1 MQDNIVKPTIR
12 GGSAAVKIHVIGGG
26 PGGLFFAQLA
36 RRALPAAAITVYE
49 RNRPHDTFGFGV
61 VFSDRTMAN
70 LQHSDAETHEAVR
83 RATVH
88 WDAIE
93 VRHRGQVLRAGG
105 HGFSAIARKRLV
117 EILEEGARRAGADLR
132 FEEEISDLRAIEDC
146 DLLVA
151 ADGSNSLVRRTYARE
166 FGASEAE
173 GRARFIWFG
182 ASVRYDSF
190 KFIFEETPQGVF
202 AVHAYPFDDHT
213 STFLVET
220 DEESWRG
227 AGLDRWVEASQA
239 PGLSDL
245 ESLRY
250 LEQVFAPHLEGQS
263 ILANNSKWLTFRTIR
278 NATWR
283 HEHRVLL
290 GDAAHTA
297 HFSVGSGT
305 KMAMED
311 AVALTEALTRALQ
324 TQADLPSALAAYE
337 ARRRS
342 EVERIQEAAA
352 PSLAWWERY
361 KIHMRMEPAPFIF
374 HFLTR
379 TPRVTGEN
387 LRRRDPAL
395 VEAVEAWWNCKHA
408 PAADSEATD
417 SEEGALPPIATPLAL
432 SGLTLA
438 NRAVLTEVTPEAF
451 RAEGEGIGGRLAPA
465 AQGAGLVLT
474 APVAPV
480 GRGRSPGAGDAP
492 NTSDPWA
499 AWRPIIELV
508 HARSAAKIG
517 AGLRLP
523 PRAELSIHRSA
534 GEARARRGREASLQS
549 AYRTAVAQTQ
559 AAGFDLLCFCL
570 PSDLDPEAADD
581 ALALWETAREAWPA
595 DRAMAARLPM
605 RGRPI
610 DVDKWIPVAEQLKAH
625 GCTLLALAV
634 ETEGAVEAEGAEGA
648 EASVGEGY
656 WRPLLISERV
666 RVEVGLSTLLIG
678 GEWDDDFA
686 NTAILA
692 GRIDLCGGP
701 AGGGPGGS

>member
-1 MQDNIVKPTIR
+1 M
-12 GGSAAVKIHVIGGG
+12 KIHVIGGG

-36 RRALPAAAITVYE
+36 RRALPDAAITVYE
-49 RNRPHDTFGFGV
+49 RNRSHLTFGFGV

-70 LQHSDAETHEAVR
+70 LRHADAETHEAVR

-93 VRHRGQVLRAGG
+93 VRHRGQILRAGG

-117 EILEEGARRAGADLR
+117 EILEEGARRAGAVLR
-132 FEEEISDLRAIEDC
+132 FEQEISDLRAVEDC

-182 ASVRYDSF
+182 AAVRYDSF

-202 AVHAYPFDDHT
+202 AVHAYPFDDHM
-213 STFLVET
+213 STFLVDT
-220 DEESWRG
+220 DEASWRG

-250 LEQVFAPHLEGQS
+250 LEQLFAPHLEGRP

-283 HEHRVLL
+283 HGHRVLL

-311 AVALTEALTRALQ
+311 AVALTEALVGTLQ
-324 TQADLPSALAAYE
+324 TQADLPLALAAYE
-337 ARRRS
+337 ARRRP
-342 EVERIQEAAA
+342 EVERIQAAAA

-361 KIHMRMEPAPFIF
+361 KTHMRMEPAPFIF

-379 TPRVTGEN
+379 TPRVTGDT

-395 VEAVEAWWNCKHA
+395 VEAVETWWNWKHA
-408 PAADSEATD
+408 PSADSEAK
-417 SEEGALPPIATPLAL
+417 ALPPISTPLAL
-432 SGLTLA
+432 SGLSLP
-438 NRAVLTEVTPEAF
+438 NRVVLTEVTPAEF
-451 RAEGEGIGGRLAPA
+451 RAEGDGIGVRLAPA
-465 AQGAGLVLT
+465 AQGAGLVLP
-474 APVAPV
+474 APVSPV
-480 GRGRSPGAGDAP
+480 AAGRSPGAGDAP
-492 NTSDPWA
+492 EASDPWA
-499 AWRPIIELV
+499 AWRPIIERV
-508 HARSAAKIG
+508 HTRSAAKIG
-517 AGLRLP
+517 AGLRLSSQ
-523 PRAELSIHRSA
+523 AD
-534 GEARARRGREASLQS
+534 LQG
-549 AYRTAVAQTQ
+549 AYRVAVAQAE
-559 AAGFDLLCFCL
+559 AAGFDLLCLCL
-570 PSDLDPEAADD
+570 PSDLDPASAED
-581 ALALWETAREAWPA
+581 ALALWATAWEAAREAWPA
-595 DRAMAARLPM
+595 DRPLAARLSLH
-605 RGRPI
+605 GRLI
-610 DVDKWIPVAEQLKAH
+610 DVEAWLPVAEQLKAH
-625 GCTLLALAV
+625 GCALLALAI
-634 ETEGAVEAEGAEGA
+634 EAEAAVEAEGGES
-648 EASVGEGY
+648 SVGEGY

-666 RVEVGLSTLLIG
+666 RVEVGLPTLLIG
-678 GEWDDDFA
+678 GGWEDDFA

-701 AGGGPGGS
+701 AAKGPAGS